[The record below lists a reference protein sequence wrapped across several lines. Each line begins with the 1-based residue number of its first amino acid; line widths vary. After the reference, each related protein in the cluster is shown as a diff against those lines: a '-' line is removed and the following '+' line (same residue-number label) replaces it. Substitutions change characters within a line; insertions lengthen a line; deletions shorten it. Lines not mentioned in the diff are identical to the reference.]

1 MRRSGIRELHQTGHD
16 LVTDES
22 VLPCPRL
29 TERKAL
35 VGHVGDAVPDHVA
48 HAAVPARE
56 GPLTGSRTR
65 RAASSSRM
73 APTTA
78 PDRGGNE
85 RRHEEAL
92 ERSTTSEGI
101 GGNRFGDHQQRQA
114 DVAKLIERREITRRL
129 AGKASHGRLTG
140 SGVRVA
146 VRDRTPEGVAGI
158 AAADTRQGLPA
169 ARRDHR
175 TASRRLSARRR
186 YRPSYLRS
194 SGIAGAVASR

>member
-65 RAASSSRM
+65 RAASSSRT
-73 APTTA
+73 APTTVPTVA
-78 PDRGGNE
+78 
-85 RRHEEAL
+85 A
-92 ERSTTSEGI
+92 TSVG
-101 GGNRFGDHQQRQA
+101 
-114 DVAKLIERREITRRL
+114 TRRPW
-129 AGKASHGRLTG
+129 S
-140 SGVRVA
+140 
-146 VRDRTPEGVAGI
+146 
-158 AAADTRQGLPA
+158 A
-169 ARRDHR
+169 ARPPRE
-175 TASRRLSARRR
+175 SA
-186 YRPSYLRS
+186 
-194 SGIAGAVASR
+194 GT